1 MDEPSD
7 ADVGHM
13 PRLGEHARDI
23 PDRLLRLREVI
34 GEKTAAVLLG
44 EEAVE
49 APQALGQR
57 PHIKKVDH
65 QQIARLSA
73 LDTDRPG
80 EKMHNGQIDV
90 ADIVGGFVVLDE
102 TAGPVIGLDH
112 EILAGFD
119 PGHDRDV
126 RVPAVVDHVV
136 LVGRLAEIDLDQ
148 RLRLPCQRAA
158 SRHHLIHSFTPLS
171 S

>member
-1 MDEPSD
+1 MSTRRS
-7 ADVGHM
+7 GC
-13 PRLGEHARDI
+13 RHATTFGLFG
-23 PDRLLRLREVI
+23 PLE
-34 GEKTAAVLLG
+34 GATA
-44 EEAVE
+44 EEGRTVYATRFG
-49 APQALGQR
+49 PN
-57 PHIKKVDH
+57 IKKVDH
-65 QQIARLSA
+65 QQIARLGA

-102 TAGPVIGLDH
+102 APGPVIGLDH
-112 EILAGFD
+112 EVVAGLD

-148 RLRLPCQRAA
+148 RLRLPRQRTA
-158 SRHHLIHSFTPLS
+158 SRHYLIHRLYSPLKLTRHTARNRAIAAS
-171 S
+171 ST